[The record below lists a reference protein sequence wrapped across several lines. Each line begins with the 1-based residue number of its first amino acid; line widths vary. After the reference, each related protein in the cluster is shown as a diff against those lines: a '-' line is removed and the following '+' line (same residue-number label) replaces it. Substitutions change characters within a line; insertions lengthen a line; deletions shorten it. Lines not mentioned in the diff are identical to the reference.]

1 MMKMS
6 VISLCAG
13 FIFMS
18 STTIILPKNALL
30 SQEPF
35 IPHVFETLDKSD
47 REYIGEITYQNA
59 VQSFNTVTDVT
70 CERIVYNSNDLKIT
84 GLLCYPHNAL
94 QENKRFPVIIY
105 NRGGSGESGKIT
117 VTKIMDRICP
127 LVKAGYV
134 VIASQYG
141 GNDGSEGRDELGGT
155 DVNDVNALYDV
166 IKELSFADTDNIFMI
181 GYSRG
186 AINSYRAL
194 QQNTI
199 PIKACA
205 VLAGVSDCFL
215 FKELRPDAIP
225 LLATFIPS
233 YHTNMEEE
241 LTKRSAIRWIQD
253 ISTPLLLIHGNA
265 DTVVDVRATTNLA
278 QKLSEY
284 DKTHKMIIYEG
295 AGHSLAPHLEQII
308 KEITDWFASYAS
320 AR

>member
-6 VISLCAG
+6 LISLCAG
-13 FIFMS
+13 LLFMN
-18 STTIILPKNALL
+18 TATIIIPKNALL
-30 SQEPF
+30 FQEPF
-35 IPHVFETLDKSD
+35 IPHAFETLDKSD

-59 VQSFNTVTDVT
+59 VQSFNTITDVI

-84 GLLCYPHNAL
+84 GLLCYPHNA
-94 QENKRFPVIIY
+94 QQSSKRFPVIIY
-105 NRGGSGESGKIT
+105 NRGGSGESGKII
-117 VTKIMDRICP
+117 VTKMMDRICP

-141 GNDGSEGRDELGGT
+141 GNDGSEGTDELGGR
-155 DVNDVNALYDV
+155 DVNDVSALHDV
-166 IKELSFADTDNIFMI
+166 IKELPFADTNNIFMV

-186 AINSYRAL
+186 AINSYRVL
-194 QQNTI
+194 QQNAI

-225 LLATFIPS
+225 LLATFIPG

-253 ISTPLLLIHGNA
+253 IATPLLLVHGDA
-265 DTVVDVRATTNLA
+265 DTVVDVSATKNLA
-278 QKLSEY
+278 QKLDEQN
-284 DKTHKMIIYEG
+284 KTHKMVIYEG

-308 KEITDWFASYAS
+308 KEITDWFEAYKS
-320 AR
+320 